1 MKIYIKAQ
9 ARQMREL
16 EWMISSHADVIVEH
30 ILKLI
35 IMPEHSAANHWKQE
49 IATQLNRVKKLKST
63 GKYPTSDQIYS
74 WTYDK
79 VSDDIMDAR
88 WLEDLI
94 DVIESDYNTYVSID
108 INTVMKSLDSICK
121 DYFSWLAKNLSEKGM
136 ISNAMSYET
145 LNSLIL
151 DWS

>member
-74 WTYDK
+74 WTYEK

-108 INTVMKSLDSICK
+108 INTVMKSLDMICK

-136 ISNAMSYET
+136 ISNAKAYEI
-145 LNSLIL
+145 LDSLIF
-151 DWS
+151 